1 MNKNS
6 IKVQVNRGGETTVE
20 TLTVTDNVAKLNFK
34 LKANESIGF
43 KFNITSGSAIQ
54 YTVTETDVASAK
66 GYTYNG
72 VTLSKG
78 ESMLGWTNGTGS
90 TSGDITTGSSIDLVF
105 TNKYTKD
112 EEKPTPPSG
121 GGGGRV
127 PTALNGVDHFGYI
140 VGYED
145 GTVRPTQNITRAEVA
160 AIFYRLLNEP
170 VRAQYY
176 TADNDFADV
185 NAGDWFNEVVSTLAA
200 MGVVGG
206 YPDGNYHPNA
216 PITRAEFAAISVRF
230 DHYDGI
236 KHTSFTDISDHWAE
250 QNIAT
255 AASNG
260 WVAGYE
266 DSTFRPDQYI
276 TRAEVMAILNRVLMR
291 LPQSNAD
298 LLPGM
303 ITWADNADT
312 SAWYYTAVQ
321 EATNSHE
328 YVYKNKYDKVVYE
341 TWTKLT
347 NE

>member
-1 MNKNS
+1 M
-6 IKVQVNRGGETTVE
+6 
-20 TLTVTDNVAKLNFK
+20 
-34 LKANESIGF
+34 
-43 KFNITSGSAIQ
+43 
-54 YTVTETDVASAK
+54 
-66 GYTYNG
+66 
-72 VTLSKG
+72 
-78 ESMLGWTNGTGS
+78 
-90 TSGDITTGSSIDLVF
+90 
-105 TNKYTKD
+105 
-112 EEKPTPPSG
+112 
-121 GGGGRV
+121 
-127 PTALNGVDHFGYI
+127 PTALNGVDHFAYI